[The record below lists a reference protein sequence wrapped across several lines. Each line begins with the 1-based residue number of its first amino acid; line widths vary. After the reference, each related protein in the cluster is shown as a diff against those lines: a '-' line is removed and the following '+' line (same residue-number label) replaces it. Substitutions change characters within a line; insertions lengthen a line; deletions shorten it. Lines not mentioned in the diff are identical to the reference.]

1 MKTPRATPTRWAR
14 PSHAPGTARVL
25 CATSARHGT
34 ELSLAGSPAWL
45 TASTATSAL
54 WKRLRGLPSERMEV
68 GFRRTPRRKAGA
80 HLHAPRLFGVALLG
94 ACWRCERSVEYGRLS
109 TRAGFAFS
117 RSCRGSRPEV
127 SPFQRRY
134 RSVLHAGNHGR
145 RSRSV

>member
-1 MKTPRATPTRWAR
+1 MKTPRATHTRWAR

-25 CATSARHGT
+25 CVTYVRRGT

-68 GFRRTPRRKAGA
+68 GFRRTLRRQTQA
-80 HLHAPRLFGVALLG
+80 HPHAPRLFGAALLG

-109 TRAGFAFS
+109 TRGGCAFS
-117 RSCRGSRPEV
+117 RSRRGSW
-127 SPFQRRY
+127 S
-134 RSVLHAGNHGR
+134 
-145 RSRSV
+145 